1 MTKLEFL
8 AELRSSLTGLPQAD
22 LEERL
27 AFYAEQI
34 DDRIEDGMSE
44 EEAVAAVG
52 SVAEIVLQVVDEY
65 PFSDLLRVCIRPKR
79 KLSAGLIVLLALG
92 SPVWLAVLISLFA
105 VVFSLYV
112 SLWAVI
118 VSVWAVFVS
127 LVASAIG
134 GIAGGILFI
143 GTGYALSG
151 LAVIAAALV
160 CGGLAVFAFYGCKA
174 ASKSAVWLT
183 KKMMLGIKKSMIRK
197 EGAQ

>member
-1 MTKLEFL
+1 MRKEEFL
-8 AELRSSLTGLPQAD
+8 RELHEALSGLPQSD
-22 LEERL
+22 IDERVS
-27 AFYAEQI
+27 FYAEMI
-34 DDRIEDGMSE
+34 DDRMEEGLSE
-44 EEAVAAVG
+44 PEAVASVG
-52 SVAEIVLQVVDEY
+52 TVNDIVLQVVDEY
-65 PFSDLLRVCIRPKR
+65 PLPDLIKARICPKHG
-79 KLSAGLIVLLALG
+79 LSTGLILLLIFG
-92 SPVWLAVLISLFA
+92 SPVWLSLLIAAFS
-105 VVFSLYV
+105 VVFSLWV

-118 VSVWAVFVS
+118 VSLWSVFASLAV
-127 LVASAIG
+127 SAIG

-174 ASKSAVWLT
+174 ASKGAVWLT

>member
-1 MTKLEFL
+1 MTKMEFL
-8 AELRSSLTGLPQAD
+8 AELRDSLSGLPRAD
-22 LEERL
+22 LDERL

-34 DDRIEDGMSE
+34 DDRMEDGMSE

-52 SVAEIVLQVVDEY
+52 SVADIVLQVADEY

-79 KLSAGLIVLLALG
+79 KLSAGLIVLLAIG

-105 VVFSLYV
+105 VLFSLYV

-118 VSVWAVFVS
+118 ISFWSVFVS
-127 LVASAIG
+127 LAASALG
-134 GIAGGILFI
+134 GIVGGVLFI
-143 GTGYALSG
+143 GTGYTLPG

-160 CGGLAVFAFYGCKA
+160 CGGLSVFAFFGCKA
-174 ASKSAVWLT
+174 ASKGAVWLT
-183 KKMMLGIKKSMIRK
+183 KKMLLGVKKRMIRK